1 MGLCDYSG
9 LYEDSVYFTYV
20 LRLNRSHS
28 SSTGV
33 MSFCSF
39 SVVLKDEICFL
50 GWNGKRNYSLEM
62 KIEC

>member
-28 SSTGV
+28 SITGV
-33 MSFCSF
+33 MSFS

>member
-33 MSFCSF
+33 MSFS

-50 GWNGKRNYSLEM
+50 G
-62 KIEC
+62 

>member
-20 LRLNRSHS
+20 LRLNHSHS
-28 SSTGV
+28 SITGV
-33 MSFCSF
+33 MSFS

-50 GWNGKRNYSLEM
+50 GLNGKRNYSLEM